1 MKPVCELV
9 VNKEY
14 IYIYTYLIF
23 HTPHGFRNLYYMV
36 LYYISCIDHA
46 LIILRSVQEIEEEKN
61 LLVQNNFVQS
71 W

>member
-1 MKPVCELV
+1 
-9 VNKEY
+9 
-14 IYIYTYLIF
+14 
-23 HTPHGFRNLYYMV
+23 MV